1 MHKLDV
7 VNASYLLGGSLL
19 LGSSLLLLG
28 GGLLR
33 IYKWKIFELM

>member
-1 MHKLDV
+1 MHIINV
-7 VNASYLLGGSLL
+7 MIASYLLGGGLL

-33 IYKWKIFELM
+33 VVHFGK

>member
-1 MHKLDV
+1 MI
-7 VNASYLLGGSLL
+7 APYLLGGGLL

-33 IYKWKIFELM
+33 IVHFGKQFESI